1 MKLSIC
7 IPTYNRCS
15 FLIDAIENTISQARN
30 YGLLDQIE
38 FCVSDNCSTDNTKSE
53 LLKLKESNKGVNIHL
68 NFNEENIG
76 PDRNFI
82 KVMSMASGE
91 YSILKGDDDY
101 IKDGS
106 LITIFQL
113 FEENQNIGLFI
124 SDVDMIDTNHDYVG
138 TVNYLREKYDE
149 LIVDFT
155 NESEARSYF
164 TLCTCV
170 HALGSFISGVIYKT
184 EATKCDFDE
193 SFIGTAYAFQ
203 YYFWKYLTS
212 GHKLMYTNKKFID
225 ATVGTQNVWDVGVAR
240 DALDIHAFSFIADYF
255 FKETRLAQDMKDVVN
270 RMYNQYDFIPIWEHK
285 PFKEKLYP
293 ALIESNHPLL
303 KRIRNHSNPLN
314 FLLLFIKSITPRMIF
329 RFIISNRK

>member
-15 FLIDAIENTISQARN
+15 FLIDAIENTIIQAKE
-30 YGLLDQIE
+30 YGLIGNIE
-38 FCVSDNCSTDNTKSE
+38 FCVSDNCSTDNTKAE
-53 LLKLKESNKGVNIHL
+53 LLKLKNKFKDVDINL

-82 KVMSMASGE
+82 KVMSMASGK

-101 IKDGS
+101 IKEGS
-106 LITIFQL
+106 LVTIFNL
-113 FEENQNIGLFI
+113 IEKNPSIGLFI
-124 SDVDMIDTNHDYVG
+124 SDVDMVDTNHNYVG
-138 TVNYLREKYDE
+138 TVDYLREKYEE

-164 TLCTCV
+164 TLCNCV

-184 EATKCDFDE
+184 DATKCDFDE

-225 ATVGTQNVWDVGVAR
+225 ASVGTQNVWDIGVAR

-255 FKETRLAQDMKDVVN
+255 FKEKRLAQDMKDVLN
-270 RMYNQYDFIPIWEHK
+270 RMYNKYDYIPLWERK

-293 ALIESNHPLL
+293 ALVESNHPLL
-303 KRIRNHSNPLN
+303 KRISNHSNPVNL
-314 FLLLFIKSITPRMIF
+314 LLLFIKSITPRIIF
-329 RFIISNRK
+329 NIIKSKR